1 MSNFSNTRKLN
12 TVYKDI
18 LAVVNTNSNLAY
30 YDEVNVGSSY
40 RNTVDVSNIK
50 IDTVPASPNF
60 TLFTS
65 QMDTNDLSR
74 FGITLSTPTS
84 AFTSAKLDDTQTVIK
99 FERVELIAV
108 GNSVDM
114 NGGSFYFLD
123 DNGKNLLEDMIPY
136 TAANS
141 LGQLDDQYE
150 NTKIEY
156 GSSFTDIILQT
167 NYHGN
172 AILNHRQGL
181 VTFNTNPSW
190 SLKNGTAVAIT
201 NAEENSNPI
210 KIYLTFYKYVG
221 KKGIRVLNSTDV
233 SGGLVVGGQ
242 YSETTAPADGV
253 IIQGN
258 VGIGTDSP
266 DKKLH
271 ISDDAVFDSIKISN
285 INNNEHIGLGYQG
298 IIKYQTGTFTLGLQN
313 NSDLKLI
320 TNNTERMIING
331 DGNIGIGINNLGT
344 DIPLEIFGGNIYG
357 SGKKTRDTLT
367 LRVNRGQG
375 ANTSSNRDDVGFGA
389 RLKFSH
395 NTISSSNGNTGNST
409 STDQYVAIESVSE
422 YQYSSRIGLKFITD
436 SGSPAEKMRISAT
449 GNVGIG
455 TPTPQHK
462 LDVSGGN
469 IHIMSGSLIL
479 DKSTSDESTNEGGE
493 IQVGSYT
500 NGNHNGYW
508 TQDSIQNKLRI
519 FGTDSLQVGNT
530 ALLINSDTINGLY
543 KVGINKPWNYSQAE
557 ALDVSGN
564 IRIDNGAGTQ
574 NNQGGRLIF
583 DNAYNVAGLN
593 KIQLHSDGYGFGVDT
608 DTLKYISGSSTHEWY
623 YSGTTATN
631 GTPGM
636 KLVQHDLTVYNDL
649 TIGNIL
655 YTPSF
660 RSKFESSYN
669 YFDFFNND
677 SSDTTSIYMRSFQ
690 SNATANQKNMQI
702 SYKAIDD
709 STTILFDTTASSTS
723 YFKGKLAIGTTN
735 NATYTLDVTGDIRS
749 TGTINANNNVSIG
762 GTIQQTSTATN
773 SFNAISNFTNRIKAS
788 AEITASK
795 IAIGNTGL
803 SNADIGQ
810 ELLLCL
816 VTGSPSMRLDNF
828 GKIEFTKQYNDGSTA
843 FGTNNDNGKCADWK
857 ITHTNNT
864 STYGDHLAFSFERNK
879 ANTSQNNTVLRLCP
893 ARHLGE
899 GISDTPVSGLTYNAV
914 FSGDVLIEGNLV
926 VEENTS
932 TRETIIDTQ
941 VYSNG
946 MEIPSSQVLK
956 LSDADGST
964 KIRFDRDGADAPASY
979 IDTLG
984 NATGK
989 IFLAQGVKISVPA
1002 TESMGYH
1009 CNTGGSHQF
1018 YTSDDTNSNQV
1029 RLRIDNTNNVV
1040 IGGTSND
1047 LNINTNT
1054 TLIPS
1059 LLNLYHSTDDYN
1071 VETAIQFA
1079 NANTTH
1085 PFRMGINSGATNT
1098 NKFSFL
1104 TSDNTDI
1111 FTIDA
1116 ENKKFGFLT
1125 AGLTSSDAASNTNS
1139 IGTTLDI
1146 CGNLAVKYLT
1156 DDAAAYIG
1164 YTKIGDIKTGNTAS
1178 FGNVE
1183 AGRHSGENASECYA
1197 LSQDTDGN
1205 TYLNCRGYDGKRIEF
1220 QYGTNTQ
1227 MLFTNEKFN
1236 IGGSGGGGA
1245 GNLVNIIHEGTTTHT
1260 GNMAV
1265 TGNLSFNTS
1274 THNITMNDNDHI
1286 KLDNV
1291 TINEGHLKITPSN
1304 NTTFCTEFNVPTII
1318 NSINLQNT
1326 IIRAGTASSH
1336 VIIGDMNTVGY
1347 IYLGLNAA
1355 VNTDYRIQSKPI
1367 AISATGNNSLYTAG
1381 NVNIDGDL
1389 NMNGSGKKINI
1400 GSGPIKLTIDNNTG
1414 DVVSNGNLSLYNS
1427 TDEYFKI
1434 YNDASAEK
1442 LSVHYQTGNTIVDG
1456 TLHVKSQP
1464 FTVGGSVDNG
1474 SISNPPFKVDNTGA
1488 TAINNTLTINTAND
1502 AGILLTNGDLLIQDQ
1517 DIRITDS
1524 GSPTFDVSSNGEINT
1539 GVWNATIISTSKGGL
1554 GADVY
1559 TADPGKILISQVGGT
1574 YLPKSI
1580 EAGTGIIVTTGADGI
1595 TIESTITQVTI
1606 DDLAEASNASKGLLS
1621 ADDKTALSIIRTF
1634 MFQNNTINENSN
1646 ANQLHEGLVRKV
1658 KTYRPSTYYQFNS
1671 GTMSNLYVGS
1681 FLYDTNKPAAEY
1693 SDYGMIGKTFYM
1705 DEAFGGDYIIPS
1717 TAGELANN
1725 FQQSTDNSQYRVLF
1739 WQDYITTSDYGSIDI
1754 EFQCPNHDV
1763 DFSVSNYK
1771 YNSVLYVQDF
1781 KFNPLSELRE
1791 YNDLQQGNGNILAEG
1806 KSQVKDGK
1814 GPRGQLFPL
1823 NGHFDYTVKDK
1834 RIRILVLVNTSLT
1847 DAGGAPTTDT
1857 SSRLDI
1863 DARNAYLK
1871 VTELNDSNTT
1881 T

>member
-50 IDTVPASPNF
+50 IDTVPASPDF
-60 TLFTS
+60 TLFPN
-65 QMDTNDLSR
+65 QMNTGDLSR
-74 FGITLSTPTS
+74 FGITLSNPTS

-99 FERVELIAV
+99 FERVKLIEV

-201 NAEENSNPI
+201 NAEEN
-210 KIYLTFYKYVG
+210 IYLTFYKYVG

-271 ISDDAVFDSIKISN
+271 ISEDAIFDSIKISK
-285 INNNEHIGLGYQG
+285 INNNEHIGLGYRG
-298 IIKYQTGTFTLGLQN
+298 IVKYQTGTFTLGLQN

-320 TNNTERMIING
+320 TNNTERMRING

-375 ANTSSNRDDVGFGA
+375 ANTSSNIDDIGFGA

-395 NTISSSNGNTGNST
+395 NTMSILNDNTGNST

-422 YQYSSRIGLKFITD
+422 KIYSGRIGLKFITD
-436 SGSPAEKMRISAT
+436 GGSPAEKMRIDAT

-493 IQVGSYT
+493 IRVGSYT
-500 NGNHNGYW
+500 NGTHNGYW
-508 TQDSIQNKLRI
+508 TQDSIQDKLRI
-519 FGTDSLQVGNT
+519 VGTDSLQVGNT

-564 IRIDNGAGTQ
+564 IRIDNGAFTG
-574 NNQGGRLIF
+574 QGGRLIF
-583 DNAYNVAGLN
+583 DNADNVAGLN

-623 YSGTTATN
+623 YSGTTAPTATN
-631 GTPGM
+631 GTLGM
-636 KLVQHDLTVYNDL
+636 QLVQNNLTVYNDL

-660 RSKFESSYN
+660 RSKFESSFN
-669 YFDFFNND
+669 CFDFFNGPTT
-677 SSDTTSIYMRSFQ
+677 SDTTAIYMRSFQ
-690 SNATANQKNMQI
+690 SNATDTKKNMKIYYQ
-702 SYKAIDD
+702 DELD
-709 STTILFDTTASSTS
+709 SSTILFDTTASSTS

-735 NATYTLDVTGDIRS
+735 NAAYPLDVTGDIRS
-749 TGTINANNNVSIG
+749 TGTIHANNNVSIG
-762 GTIQQTSTATN
+762 GTIQQSSSGTN
-773 SFNAISNFTNRIKAS
+773 TFAGVSEFTKRVQAS

-803 SNADIGQ
+803 SNANADIGH
-810 ELLLCL
+810 ELLLCPG
-816 VTGSPSMRLDNF
+816 TGNGSPSPSMRLDNF

-843 FGTNNDNGKCADWK
+843 FGTTTGHAACADWK
-857 ITHTNNT
+857 IDHIYNGVG
-864 STYGDHLAFSFERNK
+864 YGDHLAFSFERK
-879 ANTSQNNTVLRLCP
+879 ATTSQKNTVLRLCP
-893 ARHLGE
+893 ARHEGE
-899 GISDTPVSGLTYNAV
+899 VGDYISDTPASDLSYNAV

-926 VEENTS
+926 VAENTT
-932 TRETIIDTQ
+932 TRETIINTQ
-941 VYSNG
+941 VYNDGFS
-946 MEIPSSQVLK
+946 IPASQVLK
-956 LSDADGST
+956 LSDGTGSAQ
-964 KIRFDRDGADAPASY
+964 IRFDLSGADTPASH

-984 NATGK
+984 NDTGK

-1002 TESMGYH
+1002 TESIGYH

-1018 YTSDDTNSNQV
+1018 YTSDADNSNQV

-1040 IGGTSND
+1040 IGRTSND
-1047 LNINTNT
+1047 LSIGSLTP
-1054 TLIPS
+1054 PS
-1059 LLNLYHSTDDYN
+1059 LLNLYHSTAD

-1079 NANTTH
+1079 NVNTTH
-1085 PFRMGINSGATNT
+1085 PFRMGINSGASNI

-1104 TSDNTDI
+1104 TRYDTDI

-1116 ENKKFGFLT
+1116 ENKNFGFLT

-1178 FGNVE
+1178 FGNVQ

-1205 TYLNCRGYDGKRIEF
+1205 TYLNCRNHGMNIEF

-1227 MLFTNEKFN
+1227 MLFTDGTFN
-1236 IGGSGGGGA
+1236 IGGSGGSGGGA
-1245 GNLVNIIHEGTTTHT
+1245 GNIVNIIHEGTTTHT

-1265 TGNLSFNTS
+1265 TGDLLFNTS

-1286 KLDNV
+1286 KLDYV
-1291 TINEGHLKITPSN
+1291 TINDSHLKITPSN
-1304 NTTFCTEFNVPTII
+1304 NTTFCTEFNKPTII
-1318 NSINLQNT
+1318 GNNTLQNT

-1347 IYLGLNAA
+1347 IYLGLNVA

-1367 AISATGNNSLYTAG
+1367 AISATGNNSLYTEG
-1381 NVNIDGDL
+1381 NVNIDGNL

-1400 GSGPIKLTIDNNTG
+1400 GSGKLTIDNSTG

-1434 YNDASAEK
+1434 YNDASAETF
-1442 LSVHYQTGNTIVDG
+1442 SVHYQSGDTIVDG

-1464 FTVGGSVDNG
+1464 FTVGGSVDTG
-1474 SISNPPFKVDNTGA
+1474 IHPFKVDITGA

-1502 AGILLTNGDLLIQDQ
+1502 AGIMLTNGDLLIKDQ
-1517 DIRITDS
+1517 NIRITDND

-1554 GADVY
+1554 GADV
-1559 TADPGKILISQVGGT
+1559 DPTTSGQILISQVDGT
-1574 YLPKSI
+1574 YLPNSI
-1580 EAGTGIIVTTGADGI
+1580 DAGTGIIVTTGADGI

-1634 MFQNNTINENSN
+1634 MFQNNTINSNSN

-1693 SDYGMIGKTFYM
+1693 SDYGMVGKTFYM
-1705 DEAFGGDYIIPS
+1705 DEAFGGDYTIPP
-1717 TAGELANN
+1717 TAGELATN
-1725 FQQSTDNSQYRVLF
+1725 FSQSTTNTKYRVLF

-1847 DAGGAPTTDT
+1847 DAGGAFTTDT